1 MKRYLFWAAVAATF
15 VSCSVKEEV
24 PAEPADGSKVL
35 TIQAARADVD
45 TRTSYAGEKT
55 FSWSVGDKI
64 SVLCNDGS
72 SDFLQTFTATTAAA
86 TSEFTATVPANVNLG
101 PKSSSGYRL
110 AMFPA
115 SDGHQYAASWN
126 IQFHI
131 PAERDFRAASGGHP
145 SADVPMFA
153 WGTADEVYRFSNM
166 TGAAKFT
173 FAGISCSA
181 VKFQFTAARHKL
193 NGLFNLYYA
202 GDGQVHVDDA
212 SNIRWNPADAADAT
226 EKTVTYYAD
235 VDDGKA
241 VFYLPFVAGDIDG
254 PSTLTLTD
262 AATGEVLYSNESV
275 RSIHVNKNQI
285 AVLPTQAVQ
294 GAHVDFTSKY
304 GIDWDVQEAA
314 VNTDESHP
322 AIRKM
327 KATADDDYL
336 YLYLE
341 VDPAALTTK
350 DAYDHY
356 IKVYAANESGTDHS
370 WWSDA
375 GHVSKIGSSAWAVV
389 GGKIAF
395 EDFDSALSGCNL
407 LSCADTWYYEVRF
420 SRTHAKTS
428 ALLAE
433 PGRVNIGVVLD
444 DTYYIETVPE
454 GQSHYAHLQ
463 SDVPCGI
470 IPSSGA
476 AMYPV
481 DLPLKGSSGGVNVDL
496 TFHESTV
503 DVKNPER
510 GLYKMVEYF
519 YHNRDES
526 STSATKSLTDDYN
539 AEGTLVMTLF
549 YLFDFVDSD
558 HISSSGLQYV
568 RNVLTNVRK
577 EGKKAI
583 VRFAYNNEHP
593 SNYHQEPTKDQIL
606 NHLTD
611 LQPVLSDFEDVIYVV
626 QAGFIGT
633 YGEWYYTTN
642 FSRFEGS
649 KEYRDFTV
657 SGNTVTGFENRA
669 AVLDGLLA
677 AVPASRQIEL
687 RTPFYKR
694 YYLSPGS
701 ISSWTQ
707 LTAPG
712 GTDANARLAFHN
724 DAFLAGSDDMG
735 TYHHSDDRPMWKQQ
749 SAWLI
754 CGGEAPYGTS
764 YSLDYGDTFEEVRT
778 ALCDYHY
785 SYLHHDT
792 AYHTGNSGGS
802 RMMKYWHEQGWM
814 PDIKKLLGYRLYLES
829 ARISAEGL
837 GSGSVFSVSMTLH
850 NSGAAPVVNER
861 PMKLVLLHNGS
872 ATVLEDQVGEIRLV
886 ASQASKTFTVTVTL
900 PQDIV
905 SGDKLAL
912 WLPDAATGLQSRSEY
927 SIRLANSEVAWSSGY
942 NIFYTF

>member
-1 MKRYLFWAAVAATF
+1 MKRYLFWAAVAAAF
-15 VSCSVKEEV
+15 VSCSVREEV

-35 TIQAARADVD
+35 TIQAARSDVD

-64 SVLCNDGS
+64 SVLCNDGT

-86 TSEFTATVPANVNLG
+86 TSAFTATVPANVNLG

-115 SDGHQYAASWN
+115 CDDHKYAASWN

-131 PAERDFRAASGGHP
+131 PTERDFRAASGGHP

-153 WGTADEVYRFSNM
+153 WGTDGDFYHFANM
-166 TGAAKFT
+166 TGAAKFAFT
-173 FAGISCSA
+173 GITCSA

-193 NGLFNLYYA
+193 NGDFKLYYA
-202 GDGQVHVDDA
+202 GDGQVHIDDA
-212 SNIRWNPADAADAT
+212 SNIRWNTVYTDTDS
-226 EKTVTYYAD
+226 ERTVTYYAD
-235 VDDGKA
+235 VADGT
-241 VFYLPFVAGDIDG
+241 VSFYLPYVEGEIAG

-262 AATGEVLYSNESV
+262 ANTGAVLYNNEKVKTINVS
-275 RSIHVNKNQI
+275 RNRI
-285 AVLPTQAVQ
+285 AVLPTL
-294 GAHVDFTSKY
+294 T
-304 GIDWDVQEAA
+304 VQEG
-314 VNTDESHP
+314 TPP
-322 AIRKM
+322 AELDI
-327 KATADDDYL
+327 D
-336 YLYLE
+336 
-341 VDPAALTTK
+341 
-350 DAYDHY
+350 
-356 IKVYAANESGTDHS
+356 
-370 WWSDA
+370 
-375 GHVSKIGSSAWAVV
+375 
-389 GGKIAF
+389 
-395 EDFDSALSGCNL
+395 LS
-407 LSCADTWYYEVRF
+407 
-420 SRTHAKTS
+420 
-428 ALLAE
+428 
-433 PGRVNIGVVLD
+433 
-444 DTYYIETVPE
+444 
-454 GQSHYAHLQ
+454 
-463 SDVPCGI
+463 
-470 IPSSGA
+470 
-476 AMYPV
+476 
-481 DLPLKGSSGGVNVDL
+481 
-496 TFHESTV
+496 FHESSD

-519 YHNRDES
+519 YHKRDGS

-558 HISSSGLQYV
+558 HISSDGLQYV

-577 EGKKAI
+577 QGKKAI

-593 SNYHQEPTKDQIL
+593 SDYHQEPTKDQIL

-611 LQPVLSDFEDVIYVV
+611 LQPVLSDFEDIIYVV

-642 FSRFEGS
+642 FSRFEGG

-657 SGNTVTGFENRA
+657 SGNKVTGYENRA
-669 AVLDGLLA
+669 AVLDALLA
-677 AVPASRQIEL
+677 AVPESRQIEL

-694 YYLSPGS
+694 YYLSPNS

-707 LTAPG
+707 LSAPG

-735 TYHHSDDRPMWKQQ
+735 TYHHSEDRPMWKQQ

-764 YSLDYGDTFEEVRT
+764 YSLDYGDTFEEVRA

-792 AYHTGNSGGS
+792 AYHTGSSGGS

-829 ARISAEGL
+829 ARITGEGRTA
-837 GSGSVFSVSMTLH
+837 GSSLSISLTLH
-850 NSGAAPVVNER
+850 NSGAAPVMNAR
-861 PMKLVLLHNGS
+861 PMKLVLLHNNGS
-872 ATVLEDQVGEIRLV
+872 ATVLEDRLGEVRLI
-886 ASQASKTFTVTVTL
+886 ASQESRTFTVTLTL
-900 PQDIV
+900 SQDIV
-905 SGDKLAL
+905 AGDKLAL

-927 SIRLANSEVAWSSGY
+927 SIRLANSDVTWNSGY
-942 NIFYTF
+942 NVIYTF